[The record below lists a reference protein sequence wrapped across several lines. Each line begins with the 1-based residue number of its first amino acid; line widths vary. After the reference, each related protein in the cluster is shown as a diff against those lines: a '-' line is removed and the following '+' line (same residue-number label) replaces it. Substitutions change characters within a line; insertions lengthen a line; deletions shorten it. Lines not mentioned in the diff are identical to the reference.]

1 MTPTSKIAESRRK
14 SGVRWTPLVAAWKSP
29 MRGSVHRAVAGSRI
43 HYLLWAREPAAP
55 GERRR
60 DGQFADSPLERDGF
74 ELSVPR
80 EYEPDKRGRGTESL
94 QTPRWREPDSNHRS
108 RREGDGRGERP
119 HRRPSSSRETTKQ
132 GISSIEL
139 GRRLGV
145 SQTTAWKVKHKLKQ
159 VMIERDATK
168 KLTGRIE
175 IDDAY
180 LGGEHSGGK
189 RGRGAAGK
197 QTTADGKPVSLK
209 LGRVS
214 GFSSNVLSGFAKHIR
229 SIVSGGQRWPGLL
242 QQRNRCRM
250 HPPGH

>member
-1 MTPTSKIAESRRK
+1 MYHMT
-14 SGVRWTPLVAAWKSP
+14 
-29 MRGSVHRAVAGSRI
+29 
-43 HYLLWAREPAAP
+43 
-55 GERRR
+55 
-60 DGQFADSPLERDGF
+60 Q
-74 ELSVPR
+74 
-80 EYEPDKRGRGTESL
+80 
-94 QTPRWREPDSNHRS
+94 
-108 RREGDGRGERP
+108 
-119 HRRPSSSRETTKQ
+119 TKQ

-180 LGGEHSGGK
+180 LGGEHSRGK

-197 QTTADGKPVSLK
+197 TPFLAAVETTADGKPVSLK

>member
-1 MTPTSKIAESRRK
+1 MAGCGHGCVMAVAYAPLFSRRC
-14 SGVRWTPLVAAWKSP
+14 VRRS
-29 MRGSVHRAVAGSRI
+29 
-43 HYLLWAREPAAP
+43 
-55 GERRR
+55 
-60 DGQFADSPLERDGF
+60 
-74 ELSVPR
+74 
-80 EYEPDKRGRGTESL
+80 GTESL
-94 QTPRWREPDSNHRS
+94 QTLRWREPDSNHRS
-108 RREGDGRGERP
+108 RRERDGRGERP
-119 HRRPSSSRETTKQ
+119 HGRPSSSREATKQ

-197 QTTADGKPVSLK
+197 TPFLAAVETTADGKPVSLK

-214 GFSSNVLSGFAKHIR
+214 GFSSNALSGFAKRNFDR
-229 SIVSGGQRWPGLL
+229 SCQVVSDGLACFSSVTDAGCTH
-242 QQRNRCRM
+242 QAIKT
-250 HPPGH
+250 GY